1 MRKILF
7 SLAITSL
14 TLLGN
19 LSSAFAQTVYT
30 VATLTPEYKAIINK
44 VNTECNLT
52 DVQNQKFTSDYVNL
66 VNAFNSNAVK
76 FAGNKGQMDIANNAA
91 LLNAGTKFRTYLN
104 NAQFTKLT
112 SMIKAGQLMP
122 PNTSTVTVPVTITPP
137 TPGTPTA
144 TAPATT
150 PVAQSTP
157 AAQSTTSNVTQLFRE
172 VSGFMKVSEPVSK
185 AVIPILTEYDS
196 KATAIK
202 TANVNNPT
210 AAKVAMDALGKEY
223 IVKLKAAGLTD
234 EQLKQLLGAIV
245 LQENILSG
253 KNLSPQQQQLLNEI
267 RTKYNLNDAQTMTVV
282 LVLVEGKLR
291 GDAIKKTAQSNKQL
305 AQQQTVQLMAD
316 LDNKLKTGLT
326 PAQYT
331 AIKSDMEKLLRG
343 GK

>member
-7 SLAITSL
+7 SVVFACLSLVGNMGITR
-14 TLLGN
+14 
-19 LSSAFAQTVYT
+19 AQTVFT
-30 VATLTPEYKAIINK
+30 AASLTPEYKAIIEKVK
-44 VNTECNLT
+44 VNCNLT
-52 DVQNQKFTSDYVNL
+52 DVQSQRFTTDYITL
-66 VNAFNSNAVK
+66 VNAFNANAVK
-76 FAGNKGQMDIANNAA
+76 FAGNKGQMDIANNGA

-112 SMIKAGQLMP
+112 NMIKAGQLMP
-122 PNTSTVTVPVTITPP
+122 PNSSTVTVPVTVTPP
-137 TPGTPTA
+137 TTGTQTA
-144 TAPATT
+144 TVPT
-150 PVAQSTP
+150 PPV
-157 AAQSTTSNVTQLFRE
+157 AQSTTSNVTQLFRE
-172 VSGFMKVSEPVSK
+172 VSGFMKVSEPVSQ
-185 AVIPILTEYDS
+185 AVIPILTEFDT

-202 TANVNNPT
+202 TANVNNP
-210 AAKVAMDALGKEY
+210 AATKNGMDALGKEY
-223 IVKLKAAGLTD
+223 LVKLKAAGLTD

-331 AIKSDMEKLLRG
+331 AIKSDMEKLLKG

>member
-7 SLAITSL
+7 LLAITSL

-19 LSSAFAQTVYT
+19 LSSILAQTVYT
-30 VATLTPEYKAIINK
+30 TATLTPEYKAIISK
-44 VNTECNLT
+44 VTTECNLT
-52 DVQNQKFTSDYVNL
+52 DVQNQKFTADYVNL
-66 VNAFNSNAVK
+66 VNAFNANAVK
-76 FAGNKGQMDIANNAA
+76 FAGNKGQMDIANNGA

-112 SMIKAGQLMP
+112 NMIKAGQLMP
-122 PNTSTVTVPVTITPP
+122 PNTSTVTVPVTVTPP
-137 TPGTPTA
+137 TTSTQTA
-144 TAPATT
+144 TMPTT
-150 PVAQSTP
+150 PV
-157 AAQSTTSNVTQLFRE
+157 AQSTTSNVTQLFRE

-185 AVIPILTEYDS
+185 AVIPILTEFDT

-202 TANVNNPT
+202 TANVNNP
-210 AAKVAMDALGKEY
+210 AATKNGMDALGKEY
-223 IVKLKAAGLTD
+223 IVKLKAAGMTD

-305 AQQQTVQLMAD
+305 AQQQTVQLMSD

-326 PAQYT
+326 PTQYT
-331 AIKSDMEKLLRG
+331 AIKSDMEKLLKG